1 VETIFHFN
9 GHKYTL
15 SVVRCVYKHLAGVR
29 SMSSRFSALIFGF
42 ILIFSTHIFADDTF
56 DQDTILTEASSYLGS
71 GAEGLAS
78 VIEKVFED
86 HGEPAGYIKGQ
97 EASGAWIL
105 GLRYGDGELFLKNG
119 YSQLLHWQGPSVG
132 FDWGGN
138 AAKVFTLVY
147 HLPSAEALYMRYPGV
162 DGSLYF
168 VGGVGVNYLQRNG
181 IILAP
186 IRVGLGWR
194 AGANVGYMKV
204 TPQKTWNPF

>member
-1 VETIFHFN
+1 MRLNYVIVFLALFIIQTDLLANDTYDKETI
-9 GHKYTL
+9 L
-15 SVVRCVYKHLAGVR
+15 R
-29 SMSSRFSALIFGF
+29 
-42 ILIFSTHIFADDTF
+42 
-56 DQDTILTEASSYLGS
+56 EASSYLGS

-78 VIEKVFED
+78 VVEKVFED

-97 EASGAWIL
+97 EAAGAWVL

-119 YSQLLHWQGPSVG
+119 YSQKLHWQGPSIG

-147 HLPSAEALYMRYPGV
+147 HLPSAEELYMRYPGI

-168 VGGVGVNYLQRNG
+168 VGGVGMNYLQRDD

-186 IRVGLGWR
+186 IRVGMGWR
-194 AGANVGYMKV
+194 AGANVGYMKI
-204 TPQKTWNPF
+204 TPTKTWNPF

>member
-1 VETIFHFN
+1 MRLHLVIFFL
-9 GHKYTL
+9 L
-15 SVVRCVYKHLAGVR
+15 S
-29 SMSSRFSALIFGF
+29 LITQTA
-42 ILIFSTHIFADDTF
+42 ILADDTY
-56 DQDTILTEASSYLGS
+56 DKETILKEAGSYLGS

-97 EASGAWIL
+97 EASGAWVL

-119 YSQLLHWQGPSVG
+119 YSQLLHWQGPSIG

-168 VGGVGVNYLQRNG
+168 IGGVGMNYLQRNG

-186 IRVGLGWR
+186 IRVGMGWR
-194 AGANVGYMKV
+194 AGANVGYMKI
-204 TPQKTWNPF
+204 TPTKTWNPF

>member
-1 VETIFHFN
+1 MRFKSLVFIFLFIVGCTSYAYADDSDTYDKETII
-9 GHKYTL
+9 
-15 SVVRCVYKHLAGVR
+15 S
-29 SMSSRFSALIFGF
+29 
-42 ILIFSTHIFADDTF
+42 
-56 DQDTILTEASSYLGS
+56 EAEGYLGA

-86 HGEPAGYIKGQ
+86 HGQPDGYIKGR
-97 EASGAWIL
+97 EAAGAAII
-105 GLRYGDGELFLKNG
+105 GLRYGDGELYLKNG
-119 YSQLLHWQGPSVG
+119 YSRKVHWQGPSVG

-147 HLPSAEALYMRYPGV
+147 NLPSVESIFLRYPGV

-168 VGGVGVNYLQRNG
+168 VGGVGVNYVQRDDTV
-181 IILAP
+181 LAP

>member
-1 VETIFHFN
+1 MRFKSLVFIFLFIVGGVSYAYADDSGTYDKETII
-9 GHKYTL
+9 
-15 SVVRCVYKHLAGVR
+15 S
-29 SMSSRFSALIFGF
+29 
-42 ILIFSTHIFADDTF
+42 
-56 DQDTILTEASSYLGS
+56 EAEGYLGA

-86 HGEPAGYIKGQ
+86 HGQPDGYIKGR
-97 EASGAWIL
+97 EAAGAAII
-105 GLRYGDGELFLKNG
+105 GLRYGDGELYLKNG
-119 YSQLLHWQGPSVG
+119 YSRKVHWQGPSVG

-147 HLPSAEALYMRYPGV
+147 SLPSVESIFLRYPGV

-168 VGGVGVNYLQRNG
+168 VGGAGVNYVQRDDTV
-181 IILAP
+181 LAP